1 MSLKLKDADPV
12 QRMKDLQEELKDSS
26 SGEFSDLEQDP
37 YVIETTRTTPIEK
50 QVYQRDGKLT
60 SASNGNPYIMSEEK
74 QAELFGEDVNDKE
87 IRKKTACKEMLV
99 FMFFG
104 LALLFLG
111 LGMSVHNKLF
121 LRKADTVQ
129 GEITH
134 IYRHRS
140 TYKVYVTY
148 EVNGKSYT
156 GLYHDDN
163 VGEIEGQKVTVYY
176 DPKNPKRIKDGRIL
190 SKYFVFFVGVGGAM
204 FLIGGYLVFWMNQNP
219 DKGLEIYEK
228 IFDSKK
234 NIK

>member
-12 QRMKDLQEELKDSS
+12 QRMKDMQEELKDPSL
-26 SGEFSDLEQDP
+26 GEFSDLEQDP

-50 QVYQRDGKLT
+50 LVYQPDGKLT
-60 SASNGNPYIMSEEK
+60 SSSDGNPYIMTEEQ
-74 QAELFGEDVNDKE
+74 QAQLFGENAGDKE
-87 IRKKTACKEMLV
+87 IRKKFVRKEVMSV
-99 FMFFG
+99 MIFG
-104 LALLFLG
+104 LILLFFG

-129 GEITH
+129 GEITR
-134 IYRHRS
+134 IYHHRS
-140 TYKVYVTY
+140 TNKVYVSY

-176 DPKNPKRIKDGRIL
+176 DPENPKKISDGRII
-190 SKYFVFFVGVGGAM
+190 SKYCVFFVGVGAAM

-219 DKGLEIYEK
+219 DKGMEK
-228 IFDSKK
+228 YDRLFQ
-234 NIK
+234 NRGE

>member
-1 MSLKLKDADPV
+1 MSLKLKDTDPV
-12 QRMKDLQEELKDSS
+12 KRMKDLQEELKDPSL
-26 SGEFSDLEQDP
+26 GEFSDLEQDP

-60 SASNGNPYIMSEEK
+60 SSSNGNPYIMSEEK
-74 QAELFGEDVNDKE
+74 QAELFGENVDNKE
-87 IRKKTACKEMLV
+87 IGKKTARKEMLV

-134 IYRHRS
+134 IYHHRS
-140 TYKVYVTY
+140 TNKVYVTY

-163 VGEIEGQKVTVYY
+163 AGEIEGQKVTVYY
-176 DPKNPKRIKDGRIL
+176 DPENPKKIMDGRIL
-190 SKYFVFFVGVGGAM
+190 SKYFVFFVGVGAAM
-204 FLIGGYLVFWMNQNP
+204 FLIGGYLIFWINQNP
-219 DKGLEIYEK
+219 DKGLEKYNKLFQNKEK
-228 IFDSKK
+228 
-234 NIK
+234 

>member
-12 QRMKDLQEELKDSS
+12 QRMKDMQEELKDPSL
-26 SGEFSDLEQDP
+26 GEFSDLEQDP

-50 QVYQRDGKLT
+50 LVYQPDGKLT
-60 SASNGNPYIMSEEK
+60 SSSNGNPYIMTEEQ
-74 QAELFGEDVNDKE
+74 QAQLFGENAGDKE
-87 IRKKTACKEMLV
+87 IRKKFVRKEVMSV
-99 FMFFG
+99 MIFG
-104 LALLFLG
+104 LILLFFG

-129 GEITH
+129 GEITR
-134 IYRHRS
+134 IYHHRS
-140 TYKVYVTY
+140 TNKVYVSY

-176 DPKNPKRIKDGRIL
+176 DPENPKKIADGRII
-190 SKYFVFFVGVGGAM
+190 SKYCVFFVGVGAAM

-219 DKGLEIYEK
+219 DKGMEK
-228 IFDSKK
+228 YDRLFQ
-234 NIK
+234 NRGE

>member
-1 MSLKLKDADPV
+1 MALKLKDTDPV
-12 QRMKDLQEELKDSS
+12 KRMKDLQEELKDPSL
-26 SGEFSDLEQDP
+26 GEFSDLEQDP

-60 SASNGNPYIMSEEK
+60 SSSNGNPYIMSEEK
-74 QAELFGEDVNDKE
+74 QAELFGENVDNKE
-87 IRKKTACKEMLV
+87 IGKKTARKEMLV

-134 IYRHRS
+134 IYHHRS
-140 TYKVYVTY
+140 TNKVYVTY

-163 VGEIEGQKVTVYY
+163 AGEIEGQKVTVYY
-176 DPKNPKRIKDGRIL
+176 DPENPKKIMDGRIL
-190 SKYFVFFVGVGGAM
+190 SKYFVFFVGVGAAM
-204 FLIGGYLVFWMNQNP
+204 FLIGGYLIFWINQNP
-219 DKGLEIYEK
+219 DKGLEKYNKLFQNKEK
-228 IFDSKK
+228 
-234 NIK
+234 

>member
-12 QRMKDLQEELKDSS
+12 QRMKDLQEELKDPSL
-26 SGEFSDLEQDP
+26 GEFSDLEQDP

-74 QAELFGEDVNDKE
+74 QAELFGENVGNKE
-87 IRKKTACKEMLV
+87 IGKKTARKEMLV

-121 LRKADTVQ
+121 LRKAETVQ

-134 IYRHRS
+134 IYHHRS
-140 TYKVYVTY
+140 TNKVYVTY
-148 EVNGKSYT
+148 EVDGKSYT

-163 VGEIEGQKVTVYY
+163 AGEVEGQKVTVYY
-176 DPKNPKRIKDGRIL
+176 DPENPKKIMDGRIW
-190 SKYFVFFVGVGGAM
+190 SKYFVFFVGVGAAM
-204 FLIGGYLVFWMNQNP
+204 FLIGGYLVFWINQNP
-219 DKGLEIYEK
+219 DKGLEKYNRM
-228 IFDSKK
+228 FDSNKE
-234 NIK
+234 